1 MNDGTAERTHGNGG
15 NGGHGNRQVR
25 VRMLVESKAAQEA
38 RFKAV
43 RAMSTLQAQDA
54 RKPGERRRE
63 QSGAEDDDSAAAAVN
78 KCSLF
83 RRNETRRCT
92 PHPRAFADLRMKR
105 VATTLYK
112 STTVKSAT
120 VKGAGEGGIAERT
133 VANTVATQDAGQ
145 AVTVPYVLE
154 LAHPLHQPD
163 QVTCEPHSVVRT
175 LIAALYVLILH

>member
-1 MNDGTAERTHGNGG
+1 
-15 NGGHGNRQVR
+15 
-25 VRMLVESKAAQEA
+25 
-38 RFKAV
+38 
-43 RAMSTLQAQDA
+43 MSTLQAQDA

-63 QSGAEDDDSAAAAVN
+63 QSGEEDDDSAAAAVN

-112 STTVKSAT
+112 STTVNSAT
-120 VKGAGEGGIAERT
+120 VKGAGEGTIAEGDVGERTVGERT

-145 AVTVPYVLE
+145 AATVPYVLE

-175 LIAALYVLILH
+175 LHATLILILLLLH